1 MPLAIKS
8 QPEVSAIGMNR
19 LMCGSNAPLPAP
31 VPAPY
36 VLLNPE
42 PGFYFGLRF
51 SMRATSALTARSI
64 FL

>member
-1 MPLAIKS
+1 
-8 QPEVSAIGMNR
+8 MNR

-51 SMRATSALTARSI
+51 SMRPTSALTARSI